1 MLAALKFCFASL
13 VLLLNTLLFCGL
25 MLPFALLKLLLPLTA
40 VRRVLDR
47 VLIGI
52 SATWIDINS
61 GWLRSVNR
69 GAWHVSG
76 LDGLRPDAWY
86 LVTCNH
92 QSWVDIV
99 VIQRVLNRRIPMLK
113 FFLKKELIYVPIL
126 GLAWWALDF
135 PFMRRGSGGG
145 SARKDLRDAR
155 QACEKFRLL
164 PTSVMSFAEGTR
176 FTAAKHAEQPAPPP
190 YQHLLAPKAGGMGMA
205 PSADIG
211 DDHALFQPAH
221 GTAPDIV
228 GQGIANPS
236 ATILSAAMMLDWL
249 AQRHG
254 DSALAD
260 AARAIENALA
270 AAFAKGTVRPR
281 EFGGRSS
288 TADIVR
294 ATIDGL

>member
-13 VLLLNTLLFCGL
+13 VLVLNTLLFCGL
-25 MLPFALLKLLLPLTA
+25 MVPFALLKLLLPFKP
-40 VRRVLDR
+40 VRRVLDGI
-47 VLIGI
+47 LIRI

-61 GWLRSVNR
+61 FWLRSVNR
-69 GAWHVSG
+69 QPWQVTGV
-76 LDGLRPDAWY
+76 DGLRSDGWY

-176 FTAAKHAEQPAPPP
+176 FTAAKHAEQQPP
-190 YQHLLAPKAGGMGMA
+190 YQHLLLPKAGGMGMA
-205 PSADIG
+205 LGTMGELFTSLVDVTIIYPGKVPSFIDALCGRLG
-211 DDHALFQPAH
+211 DVVVQVRQHPIPPELQQTNARQRSQLQ
-221 GTAPDIV
+221 TWL
-228 GQGIANPS
+228 N
-236 ATILSAAMMLDWL
+236 TIWQDK
-249 AQRHG
+249 
-254 DSALAD
+254 D
-260 AARAIENALA
+260 RAITQVLA
-270 AAFAKGTVRPR
+270 ERGKAG
-281 EFGGRSS
+281 
-288 TADIVR
+288 
-294 ATIDGL
+294 

>member
-13 VLLLNTLLFCGL
+13 VLVLNTLLFCGL
-25 MLPFALLKLLLPLTA
+25 MVPFALLKLLLPFTP

-47 VLIGI
+47 TLIGI

-61 GWLRSVNR
+61 FWLRSVNR
-69 GAWHVSG
+69 GAWQVSG

-113 FFLKKELIYVPIL
+113 FFLKKELIYVPVL

-135 PFMRRGSGGG
+135 PFMRRGGGGG

-176 FTAAKHAEQPAPPP
+176 FTAAKHAQQQSP
-190 YQHLLAPKAGGMGMA
+190 YQHLLNPKAGGMGMA
-205 PSADIG
+205 LGTMGELFTGLVDVTIVYPGKVPTFIDALCGRLG
-211 DDHALFQPAH
+211 DVVVVVRQHPISPELLQTNARQRTALQQWLNGIWQEKDQAITQVLAH
-221 GTAPDIV
+221 QAVP
-228 GQGIANPS
+228 
-236 ATILSAAMMLDWL
+236 
-249 AQRHG
+249 
-254 DSALAD
+254 
-260 AARAIENALA
+260 
-270 AAFAKGTVRPR
+270 RP
-281 EFGGRSS
+281 
-288 TADIVR
+288 
-294 ATIDGL
+294 

>member
-76 LDGLRPDAWY
+76 LDGLHPDAWY

-205 PSADIG
+205 LGTMGELFTSLVDVTIVYPNKVPSFIDALCGRLG
-211 DDHALFQPAH
+211 DVVVQVQQHPIPPELLQTNARQRSQLQ
-221 GTAPDIV
+221 
-228 GQGIANPS
+228 NWLN
-236 ATILSAAMMLDWL
+236 TIWHDKDQAITQVL
-249 AQRHG
+249 AQRQ
-254 DSALAD
+254 
-260 AARAIENALA
+260 
-270 AAFAKGTVRPR
+270 T
-281 EFGGRSS
+281 GRS
-288 TADIVR
+288 
-294 ATIDGL
+294 

>member
-13 VLLLNTLLFCGL
+13 VLVLNTLLFCGL
-25 MLPFALLKLLLPLTA
+25 MVPFALLKLLLPFTP

-61 GWLRSVNR
+61 FWLQTVNPR
-69 GAWHVSG
+69 AWQVTG
-76 LDGLRPDAWY
+76 LDGLRPDQWY

-113 FFLKKELIYVPIL
+113 FFLKKELIYVPVL

-135 PFMRRGSGGG
+135 PFMRRGGGGG

-176 FTAAKHAEQPAPPP
+176 FTAAKHARQEAP
-190 YQHLLAPKAGGMGMA
+190 YQHLLNPKAGGMGMA
-205 PSADIG
+205 LGTMGELFTSLVDVTIVYPDKVPTFIDALCGRLGNVVVQVQQHPIPPELLQTNARQRTELQHWLNGIWQEKDLAITQVLAK
-211 DDHALFQPAH
+211 HA
-221 GTAPDIV
+221 
-228 GQGIANPS
+228 
-236 ATILSAAMMLDWL
+236 
-249 AQRHG
+249 
-254 DSALAD
+254 
-260 AARAIENALA
+260 
-270 AAFAKGTVRPR
+270 AKQ
-281 EFGGRSS
+281 
-288 TADIVR
+288 A
-294 ATIDGL
+294 

>member
-135 PFMRRGSGGG
+135 PFMRRGGGGG

-155 QACEKFRLL
+155 AACEKFRLL
-164 PTSVMSFAEGTR
+164 PTSVTSFAEGTR
-176 FTAAKHAEQPAPPP
+176 FTAAKHASQQSP
-190 YQHLLAPKAGGMGMA
+190 YQHLLQPKAGGMAMA
-205 PSADIG
+205 LG
-211 DDHALFQPAH
+211 TMGELFH
-221 GTAPDIV
+221 GLVDVTIVYPDKVPTFVDAPV
-228 GQGIANPS
+228 SYTHLTLP
-236 ATILSAAMMLDWL
+236 TILL
-249 AQRHG
+249 
-254 DSALAD
+254 
-260 AARAIENALA
+260 
-270 AAFAKGTVRPR
+270 V
-281 EFGGRSS
+281 
-288 TADIVR
+288 
-294 ATIDGL
+294 

>member
-13 VLLLNTLLFCGL
+13 VLVLNTLLFCGL
-25 MLPFALLKLLLPLTA
+25 MVPFALLKLLLPFKP
-40 VRRVLDR
+40 VRRVLDW

-61 GWLRSVNR
+61 FWLRSVNHQPWQVT
-69 GAWHVSG
+69 GV
-76 LDGLRPDAWY
+76 DGLRSDGWY

-113 FFLKKELIYVPIL
+113 FFLKKELIYVPVL

-176 FTAAKHAEQPAPPP
+176 FTAAKHAEQQPP
-190 YQHLLAPKAGGMGMA
+190 YQHLLHPKAGGMGMA
-205 PSADIG
+205 LGTMGELFTSLVDVTIIYPDKVPTFI
-211 DDHALFQPAH
+211 DALCGRLGNVVVQVRQHPIPPELQQTNARQRSQLQ
-221 GTAPDIV
+221 T
-228 GQGIANPS
+228 
-236 ATILSAAMMLDWL
+236 WL
-249 AQRHG
+249 NAIWQDKDRAITQ
-254 DSALAD
+254 ALAERGK
-260 AARAIENALA
+260 A
-270 AAFAKGTVRPR
+270 G
-281 EFGGRSS
+281 
-288 TADIVR
+288 
-294 ATIDGL
+294 

>member
-13 VLLLNTLLFCGL
+13 VLVLNTLLFCAL
-25 MLPFALLKLLLPLTA
+25 MVPFALLKLLLPIRP

-47 VLIGI
+47 VLVGI

-61 GWLRSVNR
+61 FWLQAVNPR
-69 GAWHVSG
+69 AWQVNG
-76 LDGLRPDAWY
+76 LDGLHPDQWY

-113 FFLKKELIYVPIL
+113 FFLKKELIYVPVL

-135 PFMRRGSGGG
+135 PFMRRGGGGG

-176 FTAAKHAEQPAPPP
+176 FTPAKHAQQAPP
-190 YQHLLAPKAGGMGMA
+190 YQHLLHPKAGGMGMA
-205 PSADIG
+205 LGTMGELFTSLVDVTIVYPDKVPSFID
-211 DDHALFQPAH
+211 ALCGRLGNVVVQVQQHPIPPALLQTNARQRTELQH
-221 GTAPDIV
+221 WLN
-228 GQGIANPS
+228 GIWQDKDQAI
-236 ATILSAAMMLDWL
+236 TRLL
-249 AQRHG
+249 AQHT
-254 DSALAD
+254 AQ
-260 AARAIENALA
+260 
-270 AAFAKGTVRPR
+270 RP
-281 EFGGRSS
+281 
-288 TADIVR
+288 
-294 ATIDGL
+294 

>member
-13 VLLLNTLLFCGL
+13 VLVLNTVLFCGL
-25 MLPFALLKLLLPLTA
+25 MLPFALLKLLLPFTP

-47 VLIGI
+47 ILIGI

-61 GWLRSVNR
+61 FWLRSVNR
-69 GAWHVSG
+69 GDWHITG

-205 PSADIG
+205 LGTMGELFTSLVDVTIVYPDKVPSFIDALCGRLG
-211 DDHALFQPAH
+211 DVVVQVQQHPIPPELLQTNARQRSQLQ
-221 GTAPDIV
+221 
-228 GQGIANPS
+228 NWLN
-236 ATILSAAMMLDWL
+236 TIWHDKDQAITQVL
-249 AQRHG
+249 AQRQ
-254 DSALAD
+254 
-260 AARAIENALA
+260 
-270 AAFAKGTVRPR
+270 T
-281 EFGGRSS
+281 GRS
-288 TADIVR
+288 
-294 ATIDGL
+294 